1 MPQQLEEPCD
11 MTASGPLHFSAEAE
25 AQWRELFEDSPVMY
39 FMVDPAGTM
48 LAVNA
53 FGAAQLG
60 YTVSELVG
68 QSVLKVF
75 LPDDKDAARKNLEL
89 CVQTVGQQNKWEI
102 RKVRKDGTLLWVRE
116 NAKAVRRSDGDL
128 IVLIACEDISDQKRG
143 EQRLAA
149 QSSVSRVLAESDSLA
164 EASPELLRAI
174 CEAMDWDW
182 GALWTVRQQPERL
195 RCVFIWHAPSI
206 DSVEFDAASREFAC
220 AAGEGRAGQVWQTR
234 QPLWIADATKDPGFR
249 RGPAAARSGLH
260 AGLACPILLGGEALG
275 IIEFFSRRIREPD
288 EQEVATLAAI
298 GSQIGQFIR
307 RRRAEHAV
315 QASEKRFRALI
326 EHAYDIVLLLSAEGT
341 ILYASPSVERVLGY
355 APDELIGRNGYDLI
369 HPDHRQ
375 ASVDR
380 FTRAVEQPGAVITG
394 ERPLLHK
401 DGSARWIENV
411 IVNLLSEPS
420 VQALVMHQR
429 DVTERKQAETALRD
443 SEERFRTLVQ
453 FSFDVY
459 WESDAQHRFTRQE
472 FAEDLADAPVPGSDI
487 GIGKTRWELPHLEP
501 GEEAWRKH
509 RETLDA
515 HLPFRDFELARPRP
529 NGGKRYW
536 SVSGLPVFDET
547 GRFVGYRGLGRHIT
561 ERKRVEER
569 LRESEQRYR
578 NIFETAGVS
587 IWEEDF
593 SEVKAAIE
601 SLKAQG
607 VRDFRQ
613 YIAAHPEFVRQAV
626 AMVKIVDVND
636 ATVKLFGA
644 TSKEDLL
651 GSLHTIFTPETE
663 KVFAEELVAIA
674 EERSSF
680 ASETSLRTLTGE
692 KLAVVFTM
700 TFPPQPTSLDGV
712 LVTVMD
718 ITERKQAENLTA
730 QFFESAPDGV
740 CIVERDYRYR
750 RANPIYARRWGMPAE
765 RIVGMHVADLLGVD
779 RFERTLKP
787 NLDRCFAG
795 EEVLFD
801 WSSESSPR
809 RYFAVSYSPLRSG
822 SEDVEAAL
830 VIQRDVTDRKEAELA
845 LRESEQRFRD
855 YAEIA
860 SDWFWESDS
869 EHRFTSF
876 TRSAATGG
884 FVRDFIGK
892 RRWELAA
899 DREEEPEKWRA
910 HISTLEAHEPFR
922 SFRYRASRPD
932 GSAIY
937 LLVSGKP
944 MFDANGTF
952 LGYRG
957 VATDVSAEVRGE
969 QAERALQ
976 EAQTELAHVA
986 RVTTL
991 GELTASIAHEVNRRA
1006 GDDLGGAYRFDCPR
1020 GQSAARCRRHQCRRR
1035 SALARRAR
1043 SRRSPG
1049 SAKLHHQRRQSRRG
1063 RDRPHS
1069 GPHQENSVPKATG

>member
-1 MPQQLEEPCD
+1 
-11 MTASGPLHFSAEAE
+11 
-25 AQWRELFEDSPVMY
+25 MY
-39 FMVDPAGTM
+39 FMVDPAGTV
-48 LAVNA
+48 LAINA
-53 FGAAQLG
+53 FGATQLG
-60 YTVSELVG
+60 YTVSDLVG
-68 QSVLKVF
+68 QSMLKAF
-75 LPDDKDAARKNLEL
+75 FPDDKDAARKNLEL
-89 CVQTVGQQNKWEI
+89 CVRTVGQQNKWEI

-149 QSSVSRVLAESDSLA
+149 QSGVSRVLAESDSLA
-164 EASPELLRAI
+164 EASPHLLRTI

-182 GALWTVRQQPERL
+182 GALWSADEQAGRL
-195 RCVFIWHAPSI
+195 RCDSIWHASTI
-206 DSVEFDAASREFAC
+206 SVSEFDAASQQFAC
-220 AAGEGRAGQVWQTR
+220 APGEGRAGQVWKTR
-234 QPLWIADATKDPGFR
+234 QSLWITDVAKDPGFR
-249 RGPAAARSGLH
+249 RGAAAARCGLH
-260 AGLACPILLGGEALG
+260 TGLASPILLGGEALG
-275 IIEFFSRRIREPD
+275 IVEIFSRRIREPD
-288 EQEVATLAAI
+288 EQELATLSAI

-307 RRRAEHAV
+307 RKRAEQAV

-326 EHAYDIVLLLSAEGT
+326 EHAYDIVLLLSAQGT

-355 APDELIGRNGYDLI
+355 APEELLGRDGYDLV

-375 ASVDR
+375 SSVKR
-380 FTRAVEQPGAVITG
+380 FSRSVQEAGSVITG
-394 ERPLLHK
+394 ERLLLHK
-401 DGSARWIENV
+401 DGSSRWVENV

-420 VQALVMHQR
+420 VQAVVVHQR

-443 SEERFRTLVQ
+443 SER
-453 FSFDVY
+453 
-459 WESDAQHRFTRQE
+459 
-472 FAEDLADAPVPGSDI
+472 
-487 GIGKTRWELPHLEP
+487 
-501 GEEAWRKH
+501 
-509 RETLDA
+509 
-515 HLPFRDFELARPRP
+515 
-529 NGGKRYW
+529 
-536 SVSGLPVFDET
+536 
-547 GRFVGYRGLGRHIT
+547 
-561 ERKRVEER
+561 
-569 LRESEQRYR
+569 RYR

-607 VRDFRQ
+607 VGDFRE
-613 YIAAHPEFVRQAV
+613 YIAAHPEFVRQAI

-636 ATVKLFGA
+636 ATLKLFGA

-651 GSLHTIFTPETE
+651 RSLHAIFTPETE

-674 EERSSF
+674 DERISF
-680 ASETSLRTLTGE
+680 ASETSLRTLKGE
-692 KLAVVFTM
+692 RLAALITM
-700 TFPPQPTSLDGV
+700 TIPPESTSLDSV

-730 QFFESAPDGV
+730 RFFESAPDGV

-750 RANPIYARRWGMPAE
+750 RANPVYARRWGMPAE
-765 RIVGMHVADLLGVD
+765 RIVGMHVSELLGVD

-830 VIQRDVTDRKEAELA
+830 VIQRDVTDRKQAELA

-869 EHRFTSF
+869 EHRFTTF
-876 TRSAATGG
+876 TRSATRWG
-884 FVRDFIGK
+884 FVGNFIGK

-910 HISTLEAHEPFR
+910 HIATLEAHEPFR
-922 SFRYRASRPD
+922 GLRYRASRPD
-932 GSAIY
+932 GLAIY
-937 LLVSGKP
+937 LSVNGKP
-944 MFDANGTF
+944 VFDANGTF

-957 VATDVSAEVRGE
+957 IASDVSAEVRGE
-969 QAERALQ
+969 QAERALL

-991 GELTASIAHEVNRRA
+991 GELTASIAHEVNQPLAAVVTNAGAGLRLLEGEDVAEASEALKSIISDANRAADVIARIRALTRKTPFQRQQVDLNDIVREVATLTRTEMDRNRVELRTQLAEDLPPVQADRIELQQLVLNLIVNAIEAMSDGARRDLLIASKKDDANHVRVSVCDTGRGLDPAAADRIFQPFYTTKPA
-1006 GDDLGGAYRFDCPR
+1006 GMGMGLAICRSILERLGGRL
-1020 GQSAARCRRHQCRRR
+1020 SA
-1035 SALARRAR
+1035 RANAPCGTIFEFR
-1043 SRRSPG
+1043 IPVEPT
-1049 SAKLHHQRRQSRRG
+1049 A
-1063 RDRPHS
+1063 
-1069 GPHQENSVPKATG
+1069 A

>member
-11 MTASGPLHFSAEAE
+11 MTASGQLHFSAEAE
-25 AQWRELFEDSPVMY
+25 AQWRELFEYSPVMY

-149 QSSVSRVLAESDSLA
+149 QSGVSRVLAESDSLA
-164 EASPELLRAI
+164 EASPHLLRTI

-182 GALWTVRQQPERL
+182 GALWSVRQQQPERL
-195 RCVFIWHAPSI
+195 RCDCIWHASSI
-206 DSVEFDAASREFAC
+206 DVSEFDAASQKSAC
-220 AAGEGRAGQVWQTR
+220 APGEGRAGQVWKTR
-234 QPLWIADATKDPGFR
+234 QSLWIADVAKDPGFR

-260 AGLACPILLGGEALG
+260 TGLACPILLGGEALG
-275 IIEFFSRRIREPD
+275 IVEFFSRRIREPD
-288 EQEVATLAAI
+288 EQELATLSAI

-307 RRRAEHAV
+307 RKRAEQAV

-355 APDELIGRNGYDLI
+355 APEEVIGRDGYELV

-375 ASVDR
+375 SSVTR
-380 FTRAVEQPGAVITG
+380 FTRSVQELGSVITG
-394 ERPLLHK
+394 ERLLLHK
-401 DGSARWIENV
+401 DGSSRWVENV
-411 IVNLLSEPS
+411 IVNVLAEPS
-420 VQALVMHQR
+420 VQAVVMRQR
-429 DVTERKQAETALRD
+429 DVTERKQAEAALRE
-443 SEERFRTLVQ
+443 SEQRFRTLVQ

-459 WESDAQHRFTRQE
+459 WESDVQHRFTRQE
-472 FAEDLADAPVPGSDI
+472 FAEGLADAPVPGSDI

-547 GRFVGYRGLGRHIT
+547 GRFVGYRGLGRQIT
-561 ERKRVEER
+561 
-569 LRESEQRYR
+569 
-578 NIFETAGVS
+578 
-587 IWEEDF
+587 D
-593 SEVKAAIE
+593 
-601 SLKAQG
+601 
-607 VRDFRQ
+607 
-613 YIAAHPEFVRQAV
+613 
-626 AMVKIVDVND
+626 
-636 ATVKLFGA
+636 
-644 TSKEDLL
+644 
-651 GSLHTIFTPETE
+651 
-663 KVFAEELVAIA
+663 
-674 EERSSF
+674 
-680 ASETSLRTLTGE
+680 
-692 KLAVVFTM
+692 
-700 TFPPQPTSLDGV
+700 
-712 LVTVMD
+712 
-718 ITERKQAENLTA
+718 RKQAEA
-730 QFFESAPDGV
+730 
-740 CIVERDYRYR
+740 
-750 RANPIYARRWGMPAE
+750 
-765 RIVGMHVADLLGVD
+765 
-779 RFERTLKP
+779 
-787 NLDRCFAG
+787 
-795 EEVLFD
+795 
-801 WSSESSPR
+801 
-809 RYFAVSYSPLRSG
+809 
-822 SEDVEAAL
+822 
-830 VIQRDVTDRKEAELA
+830 A

-876 TRSAATGG
+876 TRSAATWG
-884 FVRDFIGK
+884 FIGDRIGK

-899 DREEEPEKWRA
+899 DRDEEPEKWRA
-910 HISTLEAHEPFR
+910 HIATMDAHQPFR
-922 SFRYRASRPD
+922 GFRYRAAAPD
-932 GSAIY
+932 GSSIY
-937 LLVSGKP
+937 VSVSGKP
-944 MFDANGTF
+944 VFDADGSL

-991 GELTASIAHEVNRRA
+991 GELTASIAHEVNQPLAAVVTNAGAGLRLLDVPDLAEAREALSCIISDANRA
-1006 GDDLGGAYRFDCPR
+1006 ADVIARIRALTRKTPFQKQQVDLNDVVREVAGLTRTEMDRNRVELRTELADDLPSVQADRIELQQLVLNLIVNAIEAMSDG
-1020 GQSAARCRRHQCRRR
+1020 
-1035 SALARRAR
+1035 ARRDLLIASKKDDANNVRVSVCDSGRGLDPAAADRIFQPFYTTKPGGMGMGLAICR
-1043 SRRSPG
+1043 SILERLG
-1049 SAKLHHQRRQSRRG
+1049 G
-1063 RDRPHS
+1063 RPSTRANAPC
-1069 GPHQENSVPKATG
+1069 GTIFEFR